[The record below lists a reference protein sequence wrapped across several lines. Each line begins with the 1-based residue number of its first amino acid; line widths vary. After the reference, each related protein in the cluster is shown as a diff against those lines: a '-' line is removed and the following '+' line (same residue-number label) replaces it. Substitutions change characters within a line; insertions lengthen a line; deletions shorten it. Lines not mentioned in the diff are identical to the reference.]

1 MRKTTGPLT
10 NGKKAVVLYYSHRG
24 KTAAYAREIA
34 MYLWSKGLNV
44 RLSSVSDAK
53 PEDLQ
58 ECDYLLSGCWTCGWF
73 VVGQHPHTRWR
84 EFARQIRGRM
94 DAAHTL
100 LFTTYHIRTGSMR
113 PRMKRA
119 LGIPATQQV
128 PFLKSRNGRLS
139 SVDKVLLDH
148 FIGTPPIINY
158 TKVISYEE

>member
-100 LFTTYHIRTGSMR
+100 LFTTYRIRTGSMR

-128 PFLKSRNGRLS
+128 SFLKSRNGRLS
-139 SVDKVLLDH
+139 STDKALLDH
-148 FIGTPPIINY
+148 FIGTPPIH
-158 TKVISYEE
+158 